1 MAHREKVVELFAGPG
16 GWSEGA
22 KAAQLDL
29 DVDGI
34 ELNADAC
41 ATARAAGHR
50 RTMRDVRRVQVS
62 EYEHVTG
69 LIASP
74 PCPTFSASGL
84 RTGLGRDYQAVLDT
98 WTSIGWGMTPAQAMT
113 CVEDVQDPRTALL
126 ALTGVWALTLPN
138 LEWLAFEQV
147 PAVMDAWYDLI
158 PELMSAGWDVTELH
172 LADAADFGAPA
183 RRDRAFLTARVL
195 HGSGASPIAPGRR
208 GKGFFGSDRKGPKG
222 EVPWRSMAEALGWDE
237 GHTIATRGSRV
248 PGGGNTFSA
257 DGPSWCLTSSSRS
270 WQRDDGLQL
279 SAQEAGY
286 LNGFPP
292 DYPWHGSR
300 SSRFRQAGDV
310 VNPIMAGLML
320 GEAIGVDVD
329 DSVSAYAA
337 ELYGPRFS
345 PLGGPQSALEPP
357 GVQFP
362 TAAPALSGDEVFA
375 LW

>member
-1 MAHREKVVELFAGPG
+1 M
-16 GWSEGA
+16 
-22 KAAQLDL
+22 
-29 DVDGI
+29 
-34 ELNADAC
+34 
-41 ATARAAGHR
+41 
-50 RTMRDVRRVQVS
+50 
-62 EYEHVTG
+62 
-69 LIASP
+69 
-74 PCPTFSASGL
+74 
-84 RTGLGRDYQAVLDT
+84 
-98 WTSIGWGMTPAQAMT
+98 PA
-113 CVEDVQDPRTALL
+113 
-126 ALTGVWALTLPN
+126 
-138 LEWLAFEQV
+138 
-147 PAVMDAWYDLI
+147 
-158 PELMSAGWDVTELH
+158 
-172 LADAADFGAPA
+172 
-183 RRDRAFLTARVL
+183 
-195 HGSGASPIAPGRR
+195 
-208 GKGFFGSDRKGPKG
+208 
-222 EVPWRSMAEALGWDE
+222 
-237 GHTIATRGSRV
+237 
-248 PGGGNTFSA
+248 
-257 DGPSWCLTSSSRS
+257 SSSRS